1 MRASPAVRSLR
12 AAVFAALCVLL
23 AAGGHTLATGM
34 EPPVWAQA
42 VGFVPVFAAG
52 WLLGGRERSLG
63 AIGAATLTSQAGLH
77 LAFGAARPRSWRMP
91 NGMAVHHLSM
101 SHMAMPHMPGRDVTR
116 SHMAMP
122 NMALPNTAATH
133 MASAHTASAH
143 TAVAHTAVAH
153 LAATRMTT
161 LQGMRMLHAAAP
173 PPHAV
178 TPHATAAHLTAA
190 LLLTWWL
197 RRGEAAL
204 WSLMRRA
211 VTLLP
216 GLVAW
221 WQGYGEPAAPDPA
234 PRVPGHGTRTPR
246 PLLLRHTVHRRGP
259 PTTIP
264 YAI

>member
-34 EPPVWAQA
+34 TPPVWAQA
-42 VGFVPVFAAG
+42 VGFLPVFVAG

-77 LAFGAARPRSWRMP
+77 LAFGAAGSHSRATRQ
-91 NGMAVHHLSM
+91 GMAM
-101 SHMAMPHMPGRDVTR
+101 PHMAMPHTVKV
-116 SHMAMP
+116 HMAM
-122 NMALPNTAATH
+122 H
-133 MASAHTASAH
+133 
-143 TAVAHTAVAH
+143 
-153 LAATRMTT
+153 
-161 LQGMRMLHAAAP
+161 GMRMIHTTPP

-178 TPHATAAHLTAA
+178 TPHATAAHLSAA

-204 WSLMRRA
+204 WSLLRRSVA
-211 VTLLP
+211 LVP
-216 GLVAW
+216 GLAAW

-234 PRVPGHGTRTPR
+234 SPAPDHGTRTPR

-259 PTTIP
+259 PKTIP

>member
-34 EPPVWAQA
+34 TPPVWAQA
-42 VGFVPVFAAG
+42 IGFLPVFGAG
-52 WLLGGRERSLG
+52 WLLGGRERPLG

-77 LAFGAARPRSWRMP
+77 LAFGAA
-91 NGMAVHHLSM
+91 G
-101 SHMAMPHMPGRDVTR
+101 SH
-116 SHMAMP
+116 
-122 NMALPNTAATH
+122 AT
-133 MASAHTASAH
+133 
-143 TAVAHTAVAH
+143 
-153 LAATRMTT
+153 ATRQGMTP
-161 LQGMRMLHAAAP
+161 LAMRGMRMIHTTTP

-178 TPHATAAHLTAA
+178 TPHATAAHLCAA
-190 LLLTWWL
+190 VLLTWWL

-204 WSLMRRA
+204 WSLLRRSVA
-211 VTLLP
+211 LVP
-216 GLVAW
+216 GLAAW

-234 PRVPGHGTRTPR
+234 CPAPDHGTRTPR
-246 PLLLRHTVHRRGP
+246 RLLLRHTVHRRGP